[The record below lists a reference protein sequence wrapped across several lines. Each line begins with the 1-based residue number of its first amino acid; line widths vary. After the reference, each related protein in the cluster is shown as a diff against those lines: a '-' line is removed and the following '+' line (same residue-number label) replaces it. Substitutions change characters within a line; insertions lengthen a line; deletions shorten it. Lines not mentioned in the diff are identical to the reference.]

1 MPASRPA
8 HKPLCFAVLSVD
20 GRLGS
25 TLVVTKLGEDDACHV
40 AYVEAQAIRNANQ
53 QARVIADKDARPFQ
67 CKKDKAKT
75 YGASAN

>member
-1 MPASRPA
+1 MLAT
-8 HKPLCFAVLSVD
+8 
-20 GRLGS
+20 S
-25 TLVVTKLGEDDACHV
+25 T
-40 AYVEAQAIRNANQ
+40 YVEASGNPNANE